1 MPYNLKSNFVYI
13 FNKSLN
19 PSFFVIIIMFALL
32 IDMEISNEAHLIYE
46 DISTE
51 MGIGVFVLISL
62 IYLIS
67 QQYILGFANKE
78 PFQIKVKSTSFG
90 IIQRIINFMVFFIVV
105 CFLTIILEIII
116 SHYYDTFLLLL
127 VLVFTNAV
135 TILAMGTMALKLF
148 KWYKHNTDHT
158 ILIFGTMY
166 CVIAVT
172 AFVTVLFM
180 GAVLMDQPER
190 IGPNIAVT
198 LKEIA
203 SGTTLSLLN
212 YSYYYLAVISY
223 VITWVITS
231 LLLKDYV
238 SRIGKWKYWLVLSL
252 PLVFY
257 LSQLLVTQ
265 FGLFIPQ
272 DIEDNITFQKWFLL
286 FYTPS
291 SLVGGLL
298 FSIPFYLIMKKT
310 WTSKPLQNFLRITMY
325 GLILF
330 FAAGSAT
337 VYHTPYPPYGLLTV
351 AVIGPS
357 SYLIALGVYYSA
369 RIISR
374 NRTIETQMKKS
385 EKYSQFFASIGSAE
399 TESAMTEI
407 VEEIRKKL
415 PSEDISFS
423 QDIESVDKE
432 IIKYLKEYQAR
443 KKTGTS

>member
-1 MPYNLKSNFVYI
+1 MPYSLKSNFVYI

-19 PSFFVIIIMFALL
+19 LSFFVIIIILALL
-32 IDMEISNEAHLIYE
+32 IDMEISNQAHLIYE

-51 MGIGVFVLISL
+51 FGIGVFVLISL
-62 IYLIS
+62 IFLVS

-90 IIQRIINFMVFFIVV
+90 IIQRIISFMVFFIVV
-105 CFLTIILEIII
+105 CLLTIILEIII

-127 VLVFTNAV
+127 LLVITNAV
-135 TILAMGTMALKLF
+135 TIIAMGTMALKFF
-148 KWYKHNTDHT
+148 KWYKSNTDHT

-180 GAVLMDQPER
+180 GMVLMDQPKKIE
-190 IGPNIAVT
+190 PNITVT
-198 LKEIA
+198 LKETA
-203 SGTTLSLLN
+203 SGTTLLIIN
-212 YSYYYLAVISY
+212 YLYYYLAVISY
-223 VITWVITS
+223 VITWVVTS

-272 DIEDNITFQKWFLL
+272 DTEDNITFQKWFLL

-310 WTSKPLQNFLRITMY
+310 WTSKPLQNFLRITVY

-357 SYLIALGVYYSA
+357 SYLIALGIYYSA

-399 TESAMTEI
+399 TEAAMTEI

-415 PSEDISFS
+415 PSEDTAFS